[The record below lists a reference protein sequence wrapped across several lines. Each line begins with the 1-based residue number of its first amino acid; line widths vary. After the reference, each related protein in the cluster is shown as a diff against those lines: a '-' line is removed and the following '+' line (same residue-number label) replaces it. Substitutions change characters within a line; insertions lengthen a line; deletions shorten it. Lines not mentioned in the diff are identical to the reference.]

1 MKIKSYKLEDNP
13 EGIKEIYVEDYNSRS
28 VFEYNILNH
37 INPDEIQ
44 EWAEYRG
51 FTVTNIELDD
61 TDQQLLDDILAV
73 FEASNWAE
81 RKEIRDKI
89 CGKN

>member
-1 MKIKSYKLEDNP
+1 MNDISYFSKRDLIEELEN
-13 EGIKEIYVEDYNSRS
+13 
-28 VFEYNILNH
+28 
-37 INPDEIQ
+37 
-44 EWAEYRG
+44 RG
-51 FTVTNIELDD
+51 FNINNIRLDD
-61 TDQQLLDDILAV
+61 TDQHLLDDILAV